1 MSHVSNAFGA
11 GLGLSASLAR
21 RASINRHRGRL
32 VRNSCANGSRASIS
46 EDCQVAAPVLL
57 ARPGYGGTIA
67 AIRDLAQDQIP
78 VAVLAE
84 SLLECGR
91 WSNYVSATIPTGPQA
106 DPKALLASLEKLTE
120 EGTGPVAPVLLP
132 SCDTSAW
139 TYAAYA
145 DKLSP
150 HFCLYA
156 PPLETMD
163 RILDKGRFE
172 TACAD
177 AGVPVLKSWMVWNEA
192 AIAQIADTLL
202 FPLIIKP
209 RTHVRRR
216 RNDKGEVVANH
227 DQLVRALRRIGRS
240 ERFFDADC
248 DHANSQEFFLQQFV
262 DVHPKGVLS
271 VTGFMD
277 RSGTHFVAGAAQ
289 DTAALRTGGGGCL
302 LRINAARPRACRAD
316 GAPVPQ
322 AWLFR
327 CV

>member
-1 MSHVSNAFGA
+1 MQQQELTSRVSYDFHSQGGTRAPTLPGSAQGVRA
-11 GLGLSASLAR
+11 G
-21 RASINRHRGRL
+21 
-32 VRNSCANGSRASIS
+32 IS
-46 EDCQVAAPVLL
+46 EARHVAAPVVL
-57 ARPGYGGTIA
+57 ARPGYAGTIA
-67 AIRDLAQDQIP
+67 AIRDLARDQIP

-91 WSNYVSATIPTGPQA
+91 WSRYVSATIPTGPQA
-106 DPKALLASLEKLTE
+106 HPKALLAALEKLADD
-120 EGTGPVAPVLLP
+120 GTGPIAPVLLP

-172 TACAD
+172 TACID
-177 AGVPVLKSWMVWNEA
+177 AGVHVLKSWMVRNEA
-192 AIAQIADTLL
+192 AIGPIADTLP

-209 RTHVRRR
+209 RTHVRRQ

-227 DQLVRALRRIGRS
+227 DQLIRAIRRIGRS
-240 ERFFDADC
+240 ERFFDANG
-248 DHANSQEFFLQQFV
+248 DHANSQQFFLQQFV
-262 DVHPKGVLS
+262 DVFPNGVLS

-277 RSGTHFVAGAAQ
+277 RSGTHFVAGAVRKIL
-289 DTAALRTGGGGCL
+289 LRTEPAGVGVCFE
-302 LRINAARPRACRAD
+302 INAARPRACRAD

-327 CV
+327 CI